1 MEKYKFN
8 LTQLLLKFNV
18 LGFDCLDLDF
28 KKDDWNELFY
38 NCSLWSKT
46 DKQNKY
52 YYDVTLKV
60 KLLGNDICVRYPGSD
75 KILKTDFDNL
85 IDAIDTS
92 RFETLIHKKQA
103 MEDKIKEAQ
112 SDFE

>member
-8 LTQLLLKFNV
+8 LTQLLLKFNMM
-18 LGFDCLDLDF
+18 GFDCLDFDF

-38 NCSLWSKT
+38 NSSIWSNT
-46 DKQNKY
+46 DKHHKY

-60 KLLGNDICVRYPGSD
+60 KLVGDNIVLRYPGSD
-75 KILKTDFDNL
+75 TVLKTDFDNL
-85 IDAIDTS
+85 VDVIDTS

-103 MEDKIKEAQ
+103 MEDKLKEAQ

>member
-1 MEKYKFN
+1 MM
-8 LTQLLLKFNV
+8 
-18 LGFDCLDLDF
+18 GFDCLDFDF

-38 NCSLWSKT
+38 NSSIWSNT
-46 DKQNKY
+46 DKHHKY

-60 KLLGNDICVRYPGSD
+60 KLVGDNIVLRYPGSD
-75 KILKTDFDNL
+75 TVLKTDFDNL
-85 IDAIDTS
+85 VDVIDTS

-103 MEDKIKEAQ
+103 MEDKLKEAQ

>member
-1 MEKYKFN
+1 MM
-8 LTQLLLKFNV
+8 
-18 LGFDCLDLDF
+18 GFDCLDFDF

-38 NCSLWSKT
+38 NTSVWSNTNK
-46 DKQNKY
+46 KNKY

-60 KLLGNDICVRYPGSD
+60 KLVGNDICIRYPGSNI
-75 KILKTDFDNL
+75 ILKTDFDNL
-85 IDAIDTS
+85 IDAIDIG

-103 MEDKIKEAQ
+103 MEDKLKEAQ